1 METAFGLVP
10 PVNNKY
16 FIDDWN
22 DFSSLSFSN
31 HRARRPL
38 ALMGNSP
45 GIPSHLGTAVA
56 PLDFSGFILPRVIN
70 PFIYYWP
77 TFNFICSEFL
87 SLISSMSQTWR
98 TAAAKDTCLNMQF
111 SSPQILQ

>member
-38 ALMGNSP
+38 AL
-45 GIPSHLGTAVA
+45 
-56 PLDFSGFILPRVIN
+56 SG
-70 PFIYYWP
+70 
-77 TFNFICSEFL
+77 
-87 SLISSMSQTWR
+87 
-98 TAAAKDTCLNMQF
+98 
-111 SSPQILQ
+111 